1 MLKRNV
7 LAVSLSLGVAAMVGQ
22 AAADVVGGGAT
33 LPENVFNDIISSVPY
48 NFEVYAGVGSGT
60 GKNAFFGNDA
70 TLFNTRRAQDGL
82 LPYPVGTPVHYAGS
96 DSIVT
101 PAEFGT
107 YNTAPVVGG
116 LTAQQAYGDLV
127 QLPFAATSVTVPFN
141 NSSVSALELTGAQ
154 LAGIFNGQITDWA
167 DLGHPAGQITVIY
180 RTDNSGTVEI
190 FTRHLNAV
198 APSLFVTSNNFLAAR
213 QGTPASGASFVG
225 ASGSGGVQAV
235 LAATPGSITFLSP
248 DFVDPGNPAEV
259 AAIENSNVV
268 TSGNFFL
275 PTEVNV
281 QATISSVPVP
291 SVPNALAW
299 APVFPNPADGYPI
312 AGFTFLLASTC
323 YEDDAE
329 GAEFARFANAHYTGT
344 VTGGNYVGHHDA
356 YVSAGDLIPL
366 PQDWA
371 QAAHDLVV
379 SNINDPT
386 ICAGRPGR

>member
-7 LAVSLSLGVAAMVGQ
+7 LAVSLSLSIAAMAGQ

-33 LPENVFNDIISSVPY
+33 LPENVFNDIISGTPY
-48 NFEVYAGVGSGT
+48 TFEVYAGVGSGT
-60 GKNAFFGNDA
+60 GKTAFFANDA
-70 TLFNTRRAQDGL
+70 TQFNARRALDGL
-82 LPYPVGTPVHYAGS
+82 PPYAAGTGVHYAGS

-101 PAEFGT
+101 PAELGT
-107 YNTAPVVGG
+107 YNTAPVVDG

-141 NSSVSALELTGAQ
+141 NPAIPSLELTGAD
-154 LAGIFNGQITDWA
+154 LAGIFNGQITDWST
-167 DLGHPAGQITVIY
+167 LGYPAGQITVIY

-190 FTRHLNAV
+190 FTRHLNAI

-213 QGTPASGASFVG
+213 QGTPATGAVFVG
-225 ASGSGGVQAV
+225 ASGSGGVQAA

-259 AAIENSNVV
+259 AAIENSNV
-268 TSGNFFL
+268 SGTFFL

-281 QATISSVPVP
+281 QATINSVPVP
-291 SVPNALAW
+291 SVANALAW

-323 YEDDAE
+323 YENNAE
-329 GAEFARFANAHYTGT
+329 GLEFARFADAHYSGT
-344 VTGGNYVGHHDA
+344 TINDEYVGNHDA
-356 YVSAGDLIPL
+356 SVSASALIPL
-366 PQDWA
+366 PGEWA

-379 SNINDPT
+379 SNINDPS